1 MRHGIF
7 FTLVGHSKKKAG
19 GEPPAES
26 NIVRRLFAFVFQIF
40 NLR

>member
-7 FTLVGHSKKKAG
+7 LRWWVIQNKKAG

>member
-1 MRHGIF
+1 MAF
-7 FTLVGHSKKKAG
+7 FLRWWVIQNKKRPVD
-19 GEPPAES
+19 PPAES

>member
-7 FTLVGHSKKKAG
+7 FLRWWVMQKKSG
-19 GEPPAES
+19 GDPPAES

>member
-7 FTLVGHSKKKAG
+7 LSWWVIQIKAG
-19 GEPPAES
+19 GDPPAES

>member
-1 MRHGIF
+1 MAF
-7 FTLVGHSKKKAG
+7 FYVGGSFKIKAG
-19 GEPPAES
+19 GDPPAES

>member
-1 MRHGIF
+1 MAF
-7 FTLVGHSKKKAG
+7 FLRWWVMQNKKPTVIRA
-19 GEPPAES
+19 AES